1 MGQNIKT
8 PVGLLSFANLFEP
21 RAAVPG
27 GDERF
32 STNLVFD
39 QAAQDTPEY
48 KALVAAIQAEA
59 KEFFGGK
66 VPAGIRNPIRD
77 AAEKEYSGYGP
88 GKTYISA
95 WTKTRPGI
103 VGPNPTCEE
112 IVEADRV
119 FAGQRARLVVRA
131 FGYNNSGNKGIA
143 LSLQHVQITKF
154 DMPRLDGRKSARD
167 EFADGFSEEKELEDT
182 PF

>member
-1 MGQNIKT
+1 MSQNIKT
-8 PVGLLSFANLFEP
+8 PVGILSFASLFTP

-27 GDERF
+27 GDERY
-32 STNLVFD
+32 STSLLFD
-39 QAAQDTPEY
+39 EAAQQTQEY
-48 KALVAAIQAEA
+48 KDLVAAIQAEA

-77 AAEKEYSGYGP
+77 AAEKEYAGYGP

-95 WTKTRPGI
+95 WSKSRPGI

-119 FAGQRARLVVRA
+119 FAGQRARLYVRP
-131 FGYNNSGNKGIA
+131 FGYNNSGNKGIG

-154 DMPRLDGRKSARD
+154 DMPRLDGRKSAKD
-167 EFADGFSEEKELEDT
+167 VFADGYSEQKELEYS